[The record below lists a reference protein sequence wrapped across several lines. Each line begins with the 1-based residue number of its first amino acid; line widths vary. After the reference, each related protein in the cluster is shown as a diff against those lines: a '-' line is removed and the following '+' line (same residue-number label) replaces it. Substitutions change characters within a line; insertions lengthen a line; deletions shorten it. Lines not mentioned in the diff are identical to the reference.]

1 MRHAARFYSHGFTLI
16 ELLVV
21 IAISLV
27 MLGGA
32 LAAFLNFTER
42 QKVVTAV
49 EELKAHFA
57 TAQAKASSGDLG
69 GCTQLRGY
77 RVQTYLNGSITE
89 VSTRAACAT
98 GTADTASVGALGS
111 GVTVSPNLDIT
122 FLVLNSGAELPD
134 SAASLEITVASGL
147 NEYSFL
153 LYREGRVSEGAWE

>member
-1 MRHAARFYSHGFTLI
+1 MKMRLFSSGFTLI

-21 IAISLV
+21 VAISLV

-57 TAQAKASSGDLG
+57 SAQAKASSGDLG

-89 VSTRAACAT
+89 VSTRATCTT
-98 GTADTASVGALGS
+98 GTAQAAVVAAFGS
-111 GVTVSPNLDIT
+111 GVTVSPNLDMT
-122 FLVLNSGAELPD
+122 FLVLNGGVELPS
-134 SAASLEITVASGL
+134 SAASQEITVANGL
-147 NEYSFL
+147 NEYSFIM
-153 LYREGRVSEGAWE
+153 YREGRVSEGAWE